1 LIEREGLARKLK
13 RADARAAKDHLE
25 ELMSK
30 ATRFTEPALK
40 VERGFSLI
48 ELLFVVAII
57 GIIAAIAIPGLS
69 RARKAANAG
78 SAIQS
83 LRTIVTAEHLYEI
96 KNKTYADLADLGSG
110 GMIDSTVAS
119 GNKSGYTFTLT
130 LAPGGKKFTC
140 TATPQD
146 QPTLLDHFFVD
157 ETGIIRFNTGAPAD
171 ATSQPIPR

>member
-1 LIEREGLARKLK
+1 
-13 RADARAAKDHLE
+13 
-25 ELMSK
+25 MSK
-30 ATRFTEPALK
+30 RIHSNGPVLK
-40 VERGFSLI
+40 ADKGFSLI

-83 LRTIVTAEHLYEI
+83 LRTVVTAEHLYEI
-96 KNKTYADLADLGSG
+96 KNKTYASMADLASAGV
-110 GMIDSTVAS
+110 IDSNIAS
-119 GNKSGYTFTLT
+119 GAKSGYTFTLT
-130 LAPGGKKFTC
+130 VAPGGKKFTC

-146 QPTLLDHFFVD
+146 QPTVLDHFFVD
-157 ETGIIRFNTGAPAD
+157 ETGIIRFNTGAPAN